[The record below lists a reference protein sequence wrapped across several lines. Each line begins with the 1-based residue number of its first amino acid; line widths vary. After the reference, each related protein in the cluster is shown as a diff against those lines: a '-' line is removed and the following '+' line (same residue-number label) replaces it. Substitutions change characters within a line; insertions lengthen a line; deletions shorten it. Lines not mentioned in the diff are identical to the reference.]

1 MSVRSV
7 AARLWSA
14 LGVLVRFIVR
24 SGKRIAVRAFGLFL
38 LIAGLVML
46 VTPGPDIL
54 VIVAGLAVLETS
66 MCGPSERFRS
76 PDNARRAVD
85 LAKDKA
91 RRSGNRAGDDA
102 SPVSSASESGSTRR
116 AERKPRDAGQWI
128 ERLSGAARRSLLL
141 AAPTS
146 RPSITLVGDDIG
158 SALKAGL
165 VRERSGD
172 RIVFMHPLYPG
183 AVYELATPAEQRD
196 AHLDLGQRVSDLE
209 ERARHAALAATE
221 PDGAIAVQL
230 DRAADRARARGAPE
244 VAGELEERAVAL
256 TPPGDRRA
264 AQRRALLA
272 ADYHFSAGLK
282 ADVRF
287 VDGDLDTAKDV
298 ARAAAAR
305 EGVPFFED
313 GAEPAQYDGYGRIAS
328 EILDSIRPS
337 AVVVPVGNGALLG
350 GMGRVFGV
358 RAPGVERI
366 GVVARAAPVM
376 ALSFRAGRPVVCDR
390 SATIAD
396 GLAVRVAIP
405 LAVRELRRSA
415 DRIVEVSE
423 RELAGAVSAFAS
435 EGIRVEP
442 AGAASLAAVRHIE
455 TTGPIV
461 LIVTGRNVDDRLY
474 ERMISAPDSFPA

>member
-1 MSVRSV
+1 M
-7 AARLWSA
+7 
-14 LGVLVRFIVR
+14 
-24 SGKRIAVRAFGLFL
+24 
-38 LIAGLVML
+38 
-46 VTPGPDIL
+46 
-54 VIVAGLAVLETS
+54 
-66 MCGPSERFRS
+66 RS
-76 PDNARRAVD
+76 P
-85 LAKDKA
+85 
-91 RRSGNRAGDDA
+91 
-102 SPVSSASESGSTRR
+102 SPLERASESLADGREIWLKREDEQELGAFKWRGAEPVVAAYAAAGASSVVTASTGNH
-116 AERKPRDAGQWI
+116 AAATAWA
-128 ERLSGAARRSLLL
+128 AARHLL
-141 AAPTS
+141 
-146 RPSITLVGDDIG
+146 
-158 SALKAGL
+158 
-165 VRERSGD
+165 
-172 RIVFMHPLYPG
+172 
-183 AVYELATPAEQRD
+183 
-196 AHLDLGQRVSDLE
+196 
-209 ERARHAALAATE
+209 
-221 PDGAIAVQL
+221 
-230 DRAADRARARGAPE
+230 
-244 VAGELEERAVAL
+244 RAV
-256 TPPGDRRA
+256 TYVPSGCTA
-264 AQRRALLA
+264 AKVALLR
-272 ADYHFSAGLK
+272 DLK

-328 EILDSIRPS
+328 DILDSIRPS

-350 GMGRVFGV
+350 GVGRVFGV